1 MCSAFDTDD
10 ITLYRNTYICYE
22 TYAGWGSLPTLETQ
36 DVGMVSSTGNGRRY
50 AAQALLGSLAQRE
63 HDVLLT
69 AVLVYASRLG
79 PAAFVGSG
87 NWKG

>member
-1 MCSAFDTDD
+1 
-10 ITLYRNTYICYE
+10 
-22 TYAGWGSLPTLETQ
+22 
-36 DVGMVSSTGNGRRY
+36 MVSSTGNGRRY

-63 HDVLLT
+63 NDVLLT

-79 PAAFVGSG
+79 PAAVGSG